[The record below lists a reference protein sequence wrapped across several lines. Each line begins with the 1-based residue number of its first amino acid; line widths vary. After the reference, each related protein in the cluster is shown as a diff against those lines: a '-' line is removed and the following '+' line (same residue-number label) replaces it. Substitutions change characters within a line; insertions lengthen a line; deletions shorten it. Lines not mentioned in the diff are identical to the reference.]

1 MTSSSSLTEGTYERI
16 RTDLIACRLPPGER
30 LKTKDLSAS
39 MGVSLGVIREA
50 LSRLTAEGFVQAE
63 PQRGFRAAPLSI
75 EELGQ
80 LAEATIVLEG
90 ICLRRAIQMGDL
102 EWETRVTG
110 AHYRFAN
117 TPVHE
122 ERDPTRISQQFSAAY
137 AEFRRALLS
146 ACDNDW
152 LLRLR
157 DMLHAQSERYRQV
170 CTVLGPK
177 HLDYHKGYAAVVE
190 AALKRDADRAVDLLS
205 ERLRANAASMRVALE
220 NTNLLLHPLH
230 VKDIRKV

>member
-122 ERDPTRISQQFSAAY
+122 EHDPTRISQQFSAAY

-177 HLDYHKGYAAVVE
+177 HLDYHKGYAGVVE

-205 ERLRANAASMRVALE
+205 ERLRANATSMRVALE